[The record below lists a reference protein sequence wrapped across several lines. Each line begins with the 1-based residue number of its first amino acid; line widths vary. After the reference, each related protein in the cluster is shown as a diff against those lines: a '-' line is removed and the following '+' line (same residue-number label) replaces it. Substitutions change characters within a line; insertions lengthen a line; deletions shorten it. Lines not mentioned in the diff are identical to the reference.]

1 MGSVPQESDRPGFDP
16 PPSGQPPHPPPA
28 PPLWVCPGERI
39 MLARWVMVGLTEADW
54 PSRYLGRGIE
64 ARGLPGPS
72 TCLVPLGEAA
82 GLLCVAGSSVPR
94 PLGWFE
100 GQATLVNNPRRENGW
115 GVSSILAA
123 GQELPPQCSA
133 LVLLSLLATRRICY
147 QTATTTAKIK
157 VTRVVVFTGCHARG

>member
-1 MGSVPQESDRPGFDP
+1 
-16 PPSGQPPHPPPA
+16 
-28 PPLWVCPGERI
+28 

-82 GLLCVAGSSVPR
+82 GLLCIAGSFVPR

-115 GVSSILAA
+115 EGGSRPSSLL
-123 GQELPPQCSA
+123 GKSY
-133 LVLLSLLATRRICY
+133 LLSAQLWCYFLFLQQDASATRQQQQR
-147 QTATTTAKIK
+147 QK
-157 VTRVVVFTGCHARG
+157 